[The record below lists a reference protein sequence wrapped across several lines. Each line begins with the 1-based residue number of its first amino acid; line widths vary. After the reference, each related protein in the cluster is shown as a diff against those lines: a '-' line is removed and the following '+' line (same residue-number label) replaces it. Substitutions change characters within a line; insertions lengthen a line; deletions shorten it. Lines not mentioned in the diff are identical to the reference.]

1 MIKKRYTA
9 AEIICVIL
17 LLGFIVFLFIWHSGE
32 TKKTAEELA
41 SPVLEITDASEM
53 TRKSEEDAAEA
64 FGFDLSKTEGVV
76 YYRNDNIMDVSELL
90 IVKLNDK
97 TDSDEFKSAVES
109 YVADR
114 KNLYKNYAPQQFAL
128 LENCIIDSNG
138 NTLFYCTSK
147 NAEKYYKEFK
157 SNL

>member
-1 MIKKRYTA
+1 MIKKRYTV

-32 TKKTAEELA
+32 TKKTADELA
-41 SPVLEITDASEM
+41 APVLEITDASEM
-53 TRKSEEDAAEA
+53 TKKSEEDAAEA

-76 YYRNDNIMDVSELL
+76 YYRNDNIMDVTELL
-90 IVKLNDK
+90 VVKLNDK
-97 TDSDEFKSAVES
+97 ADAAEFKAAVES
-109 YVADR
+109 YVTDR
-114 KNLYKNYAPQQFAL
+114 KNLYKNYAPQQYAL
-128 LENCIIDSNG
+128 LESCIIDSSG
-138 NTLFYCTSK
+138 NALFYCTSD